1 MKYLQ
6 YLLALSLFGLLLAG
20 TSLAAPAVEK
30 PAACQVC
37 GMDRNAFASS
47 RTVVTYSDKSAVGT
61 CSINCA
67 YNDAAAKKSLKIV
80 LLQVADHDTRKLID
94 AKKAFWVV
102 GGKEPGVMS
111 GTAKWAFA
119 EKKRAEAFVGSQG
132 GQLAG
137 FEAAWKAAAH

>member
-1 MKYLQ
+1 
-6 YLLALSLFGLLLAG
+6 
-20 TSLAAPAVEK
+20 
-30 PAACQVC
+30 
-37 GMDRNAFASS
+37 MDRNAFASS
-47 RTVVTYSDKSAVGT
+47 RTVITYSDKSVVGT

-67 YNDAAAKKSLKIV
+67 YNDAATKKPLKIV
-80 LLQVADHDTRKLID
+80 LLQVADHDTRNLID
-94 AKKAFWVV
+94 AKKAFWVI

-119 EKKRAEAFVGSQG
+119 DRKRAEAFAGSQG